1 MQILYVLLAVLG
13 FGVLIFI
20 HELGH
25 FIAARL
31 CHVTVY
37 EFAIGMGP
45 KLVWYESK
53 KTGITYSLR
62 MFPIGGYV
70 SMAGE
75 DDDSEDAN
83 ALPKKR
89 PWQRL
94 IITAAG
100 AVMNLLLGFLLII
113 AYVIA
118 TPAGS
123 TTVAEISDKY
133 EMSDAPLEDRLL
145 IGDEI
150 IKVGGTRVH
159 IASELFYEIS
169 RKGIEPI
176 DLTVNRNGQTVVLKD
191 VVFPTFESE
200 GQTFG
205 DAFFRVAA
213 IEKDVG
219 TVLHQSFYSGVYMV
233 KMVYTTLFDLLT
245 GRFTVAAVSGPIGA
259 AAAMSTV
266 ASQSLIS
273 FLYLLAAISINL
285 GVFNLFP
292 IPALDGFR
300 ILFILIEMVRRKPVP
315 EKYERA
321 INQAGLLVLLG
332 LMLVIACKDIFQ
344 LFG

>member
-1 MQILYVLLAVLG
+1 MQIIYILLAILG

-25 FIAARL
+25 FVAARL

-37 EFAIGMGP
+37 EFSIGMGP
-45 KLVWYESK
+45 KLLWYESK

-62 MFPIGGYV
+62 MFPIGGFV

-75 DDDSEDAN
+75 DDESDDPN

-100 AVMNLLLGFLLII
+100 GVMNLFLGFLLIV
-113 AYVIA
+113 AYVTA
-118 TPAGS
+118 TPAGG
-123 TTVAEISDKY
+123 TTVAELDKSY
-133 EMSDAPLEDRLL
+133 EAADTALEDRLL

-150 IKVGGTRVH
+150 VAVDGTRVH

-169 RKGIEPI
+169 RKGIEPLDI
-176 DLTVNRNGQTVVLKD
+176 TVRRGDDTLVIHD

-213 IEKDVG
+213 IKKNVG
-219 TVLHQSFYSGVYMV
+219 TVLSQSFFSARYMV
-233 KMVYTTLFDLLT
+233 KMVFTTIFDMIT

-266 ASQSLIS
+266 ASQSFIS
-273 FLYLLAAISINL
+273 FIYLLAAISINL

-300 ILFILIEMVRRKPVP
+300 ILFILIEMCRRKPIP

-321 INQAGLLVLLG
+321 INQGGILVLLG
-332 LMLVIACKDIFQ
+332 LMLVIAFKDIFQ
-344 LFG
+344 LMG

>member
-1 MQILYVLLAVLG
+1 MQILYILLAILG

-31 CHVTVY
+31 SHVTIY
-37 EFAIGMGP
+37 EFSIGMGP
-45 KLVWYESK
+45 KLLWYESK

-62 MFPIGGYV
+62 MFPIGGFV

-75 DDDSEDAN
+75 DDESDDPN
-83 ALPKKR
+83 ALPKKK

-100 AVMNLLLGFLLII
+100 GVMNLVLGFLLIV

-118 TPAGS
+118 TPAGG
-123 TTVAEISDKY
+123 TTVAELDKNY
-133 EMSDAPLEDRLL
+133 EATDTPLEDRLL

-150 IKVGGTRVH
+150 VAVEGTRVH

-169 RKGIEPI
+169 RKGIEPLDI
-176 DLTVNRNGQTVVLKD
+176 TVRRGDDTLVIHD

-213 IEKDVG
+213 IEKNAG
-219 TVLHQSFYSGVYMV
+219 TVLSQSFFSACYMV
-233 KMVYTTLFDLLT
+233 KMVFTTIFDMIT

-266 ASQSLIS
+266 ASQSFIS
-273 FLYLLAAISINL
+273 FVYLLAAISINL

-300 ILFILIEMVRRKPVP
+300 ILFILIEMCRRKPIP

-321 INQAGLLVLLG
+321 INQGGILVLLG
-332 LMLVIACKDIFQ
+332 LMLVIAFKDIFQ
-344 LFG
+344 LMG